1 MNGQDF
7 WLDILLAFLVGGG
20 WITLTTVAAD
30 RFGTKT
36 GGFIGGLPST
46 IVVSLL
52 FIGIVQGPATASE
65 VTTFIPLSMAFSGLF
80 LAAYALLARKGFL
93 LGLVLSLLLW
103 FILSSLIIVFRIN
116 NFIFAMTGYLILF
129 LFTWLI
135 FTKYLNIH
143 SIGVVRPHFSAG
155 HLILRGLFGGF
166 IIAFTVVISKL
177 GGPVFGG
184 IFGAFPAVFMSTII
198 ISYRSNGL
206 EFSRS
211 ITKPLFFSGMI
222 NVIVYSTSVRYL
234 YPVYGL
240 LWGTMLSY
248 LISMVSALLT
258 FLFIHKK
265 LI

>member
-7 WLDILLAFLVGGG
+7 WLDILLAFLAGGG
-20 WITLTTVAAD
+20 WIMLITVAAD
-30 RFGTKT
+30 RFGTKI

-52 FIGIVQGPATASE
+52 FIGVVQGPATASE
-65 VTTFIPLSMAFSGLF
+65 VTTVIPLSMAFSGIF
-80 LAAYALLARKGFL
+80 LAAYALLAKKGFFI
-93 LGLVLSLLLW
+93 GLILSLLLW
-103 FILSSLIIVFRIN
+103 FLLSSLIIVFRIN
-116 NFIFAMTGYLILF
+116 NFIFATTGYLILF
-129 LFTWLI
+129 LLAWLV
-135 FTKYLNIH
+135 FTKYLDIP
-143 SIGVVRPHFSAG
+143 SLGVVRPHFSAG
-155 HLILRGLFGGF
+155 YLILRGLFGGF

-177 GGPVFGG
+177 GGPIFGG

-198 ISYRSNGL
+198 ISYKSNGL

-222 NVIVYSTSVRYL
+222 NVIIYSTAVRYL
-234 YPVYGL
+234 YPGYGL
-240 LWGTMLSY
+240 VWGTMLSY
-248 LISMVSALLT
+248 LISMVSAFLT